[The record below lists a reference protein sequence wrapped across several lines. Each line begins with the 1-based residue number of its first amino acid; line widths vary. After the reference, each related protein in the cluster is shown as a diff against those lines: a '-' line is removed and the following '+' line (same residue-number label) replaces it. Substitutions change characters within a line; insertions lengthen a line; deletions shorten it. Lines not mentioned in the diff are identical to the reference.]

1 MLPWDRYSSARSHGH
16 RGSAAWIGA
25 EGFPQC
31 WESTRKHILEPANP
45 CKGGVELHR
54 DLYSCMYICVIL
66 IYLGIFHINSNN
78 TNNSCANME
87 RLCLKVHP
95 YPSKLSVLHV
105 NCLSRQTFMRDKQH
119 FIELH
124 FFMVSST
131 ITVQNSPGR
140 RNPYCWGCPVRV
152 LPAPRAESS
161 SAKCCC
167 LVSCI

>member
-31 WESTRKHILEPANP
+31 WESTKKHILVPANP

-54 DLYSCMYICVIL
+54 DLYSCIYICVIL
-66 IYLGIFHINSNN
+66 IYLGIFHITSNN
-78 TNNSCANME
+78 TNNSWANME

-105 NCLSRQTFMRDKQH
+105 NFLPRQTCTRDKQH

-124 FFMVSST
+124 FFYCFKYNNSSEQPREEEPILLGLSRLCAPST
-131 ITVQNSPGR
+131 LGQVQL
-140 RNPYCWGCPVRV
+140 C
-152 LPAPRAESS
+152 
-161 SAKCCC
+161 
-167 LVSCI
+167 